1 MSKPNEGR
9 LEAIAFN
16 ALQESRKAHGVGEFP
31 WADKDARL
39 QAMIVKILE
48 QVQTEASYA
57 ENDVSML
64 TPATQEGMPKPL
76 VDVENL
82 LEEIEYHKPSGIPE
96 EYRKE
101 VMGPVGSGMDKARP
115 FALKKNA

>member
-16 ALQESRKAHGVGEFP
+16 ALQESRKAHGVGDMP
-31 WADKDARL
+31 WSDKDARL
-39 QAMIVKILE
+39 QAMIAKVLGE
-48 QVQTEASYA
+48 VQTTYT
-57 ENDVSML
+57 ENDISKL
-64 TPATQEGMPKPL
+64 TPATQAAMPKPL

-96 EYRKE
+96 E
-101 VMGPVGSGMDKARP
+101 ARP
-115 FALKKNA
+115 KLLRKTVG

>member
-1 MSKPNEGR
+1 MYKPNEGR

-48 QVQTEASYA
+48 QVQANHFNEDDVGKLVPVNQAS
-57 ENDVSML
+57 
-64 TPATQEGMPKPL
+64 MPKPL